1 MTRGARPTMRGM
13 SRRFNPVQLL
23 VLAAVLVACGPAG
36 GSGTVAGGE
45 PRFPI
50 IGNDPDGL
58 VETMEW
64 GESPALDL
72 SPSGEESLAEVL
84 GSSTPEVV
92 RIAVEG
98 NECPPSARV
107 LVGGSPG
114 EVTIE
119 MVLGGSLPP
128 AGVECG
134 DILTTHALLIHFKE
148 PINLDSLNVSA
159 SRTGG

>member
-1 MTRGARPTMRGM
+1 MRGM
-13 SRRFNPVQLL
+13 SRRSYLVLLL
-23 VLAAVLVACGPAG
+23 VLSSLVAACGPAG
-36 GSGTVAGGE
+36 GSGTIAGGE

-64 GESPALDL
+64 GESPAIDL
-72 SPSGEESLAEVL
+72 TPSEVATLAEMMD
-84 GSSTPEVV
+84 SSTPKVV

-119 MVLGGSLPP
+119 IVLGGSLPP

-134 DILTTHALLIHFKE
+134 DVLTTHALLIYFKE
-148 PINLDSLNVSA
+148 PIDLDNLEVSA
-159 SRTGG
+159 TRTGG

>member
-1 MTRGARPTMRGM
+1 MRLM
-13 SRRFNPVQLL
+13 RLTSRKFPFLALIALL
-23 VLAAVLVACGPAG
+23 LAACGPAG
-36 GSGTVAGGE
+36 GSGTIAGGE

-64 GESPALDL
+64 GESPAIDL
-72 SPSGEESLAEVL
+72 SPSGEESLAEIMD
-84 GSSTPEVV
+84 SSTPEVV

-107 LVGGSPG
+107 LVSGSASDLA
-114 EVTIE
+114 IE

-128 AGVECG
+128 AGVDCG
-134 DILTTHALLIHFKE
+134 DILTTHALLIHFRE
-148 PINLDSLNVSA
+148 PIDLDNLEVSA
-159 SRTGG
+159 TRTGG

>member
-1 MTRGARPTMRGM
+1 MRSM
-13 SRRFNPVQLL
+13 SRRSYPALLL
-23 VLAAVLVACGPAG
+23 VLAILIAACGPAG
-36 GSGTVAGGE
+36 GSGTIAGGE

-58 VETMEW
+58 VKTMEW
-64 GESPALDL
+64 GESPAIDL
-72 SPSGEESLAEVL
+72 SPSGEGSLAEIL
-84 GSSTPEVV
+84 DSSTPEVA

-98 NECPPSARV
+98 NECPPSATV
-107 LVGGSPG
+107 LVSGSSS

-134 DILTTHALLIHFKE
+134 DILTTHALVVHFRE
-148 PINLDSLNVSA
+148 PINLDNLEVSA
-159 SRTGG
+159 TRTGG

>member
-1 MTRGARPTMRGM
+1 M
-13 SRRFNPVQLL
+13 
-23 VLAAVLVACGPAG
+23 
-36 GSGTVAGGE
+36 AGGE

-84 GSSTPEVV
+84 ESSTPEVV

-98 NECPPSARV
+98 NLCPPSARV
-107 LVGGSPG
+107 LVSGSTS
-114 EVTIE
+114 EVSIE

-128 AGVECG
+128 AGTECG
-134 DILTTHALLIHFKE
+134 DILTTHALVIYFRE
-148 PINLDSLNVSA
+148 PIDLASLEVIA
-159 SRTGG
+159 SRTGE

>member
-1 MTRGARPTMRGM
+1 M
-13 SRRFNPVQLL
+13 SRRSFPTLLL
-23 VLAAVLVACGPAG
+23 VLAILLAACGPAG
-36 GSGTVAGGE
+36 GSGTIAGGE

-64 GESPALDL
+64 GESPAIDL
-72 SPSGEESLAEVL
+72 SPSGEGSLAEIL
-84 GSSTPEVV
+84 DSSTPEVA

-98 NECPPSARV
+98 NECPPSATV
-107 LVGGSPG
+107 LVSGSPS

-119 MVLGGSLPP
+119 IVLGGSLPP

-134 DILTTHALLIHFKE
+134 DILTTHALVVHFRE
-148 PINLDSLNVSA
+148 PIDLNNLEVSA
-159 SRTGG
+159 VRTGG

>member
-1 MTRGARPTMRGM
+1 MRSM
-13 SRRFNPVQLL
+13 SRRSFPAL
-23 VLAAVLVACGPAG
+23 VLAVLLVACGPAG
-36 GSGTVAGGE
+36 GSGTIAGGE
-45 PRFPI
+45 TRFPI

-72 SPSGEESLAEVL
+72 TPSEVESLAEVM
-84 GSSTPEVV
+84 GSSTPDVV
-92 RIAVEG
+92 RIAVAG

-107 LVGGSPG
+107 LVSGSAN

-134 DILTTHALLIHFKE
+134 DILTTHALLIHFRE
-148 PINLDSLNVSA
+148 PIDLDNLEVSA
-159 SRTGG
+159 TRTGG

>member
-1 MTRGARPTMRGM
+1 MAL
-13 SRRFNPVQLL
+13 FVAL
-23 VLAAVLVACGPAG
+23 LAALLAACGPAG
-36 GSGTVAGGE
+36 GSGTIAGGE

-50 IGNDPDGL
+50 LGNDPDGL

-64 GESPALDL
+64 GESPAIDL
-72 SPSGEESLAEVL
+72 TPSGEESLAEL
-84 GSSTPEVV
+84 LDSSTPEVV

-107 LVGGSPG
+107 LVTGSPG

-128 AGVECG
+128 PGIECG
-134 DILTTHALLIHFKE
+134 DILTTHALLIYFRE
-148 PINLDSLNVSA
+148 PIDLDNLEVSA
-159 SRTGG
+159 TRTGG

>member
-1 MTRGARPTMRGM
+1 MRTMSPR
-13 SRRFNPVQLL
+13 SYPIRALL
-23 VLAAVLVACGPAG
+23 LAVLVSCGPAG
-36 GSGTVAGGE
+36 GSGTIAGGE

-72 SPSGEESLAEVL
+72 TLSGEQSLAEVMD
-84 GSSTPEVV
+84 SSTPEVV

-98 NECPPSARV
+98 SECPPSATV
-107 LVGGSPG
+107 LVSRSAS

-134 DILTTHALLIHFKE
+134 DILTTHLLVISFRE
-148 PINLDSLNVSA
+148 PVDLESLEVSA
-159 SRTGG
+159 SRTGGR

>member
-1 MTRGARPTMRGM
+1 MRSM
-13 SRRFNPVQLL
+13 SRRSYPTRFL
-23 VLAAVLVACGPAG
+23 VLAAMLVACGPAG
-36 GSGTVAGGE
+36 GSGTIAGGE
-45 PRFPI
+45 TRFPI

-72 SPSGEESLAEVL
+72 TPSGEESLPEVL
-84 GSSTPEVV
+84 DTSTPEVLG
-92 RIAVEG
+92 IAVAG

-107 LVGGSPG
+107 LVSGSAS

-134 DILTTHALLIHFKE
+134 DILTSHALLIYFRA
-148 PINLDSLNVSA
+148 PIDLDNVVVSA
-159 SRTGG
+159 TRTGG

>member
-1 MTRGARPTMRGM
+1 MNCA
-13 SRRFNPVQLL
+13 
-23 VLAAVLVACGPAG
+23 LAACGPAG
-36 GSGTVAGGE
+36 GSGTIAGGE
-45 PRFPI
+45 ARFPI

-72 SPSGEESLAEVL
+72 TPSGVESLAEVM

-92 RIAVEG
+92 RISVEG

-107 LVGGSPG
+107 LVSGPPDA
-114 EVTIE
+114 VTIE

-128 AGVECG
+128 TGVECG
-134 DILTTHALLIHFKE
+134 DIFTTHALLIYFRE
-148 PINLDSLNVSA
+148 PIDLDNLDVSA
-159 SRTGG
+159 TRTGG

>member
-1 MTRGARPTMRGM
+1 MRGM
-13 SRRFNPVQLL
+13 SLRPYL
-23 VLAAVLVACGPAG
+23 VVLVVLSAMVLVACGPAG
-36 GSGTVAGGE
+36 GSGTIAGGE

-50 IGNDPDGL
+50 LGNDPDGL

-72 SPSGEESLAEVL
+72 TPSGEDTLAEVL
-84 GSSTPEVV
+84 DSSSPEVV
-92 RIAVEG
+92 LIAVEG

-107 LVGGSPG
+107 LVGGSPDD
-114 EVTIE
+114 VTIE

-134 DILTTHALLIHFKE
+134 DILTTHALLIYFKE
-148 PINLDSLNVSA
+148 PIDLDNLEVSA
-159 SRTGG
+159 TRTGD

>member
-1 MTRGARPTMRGM
+1 MRPM
-13 SRRFNPVQLL
+13 SHRSRLVLL
-23 VLAAVLVACGPAG
+23 VASSAVALVACGPAG
-36 GSGTVAGGE
+36 GSGTIAGGE

-72 SPSGEESLAEVL
+72 SPSGEESLAEIL
-84 GSSTPEVV
+84 DSSTPEVV
-92 RIAVEG
+92 RIAVKG
-98 NECPPSARV
+98 KECPPSARV
-107 LVGGSPG
+107 LVSGSAS

-128 AGVECG
+128 AGIECG
-134 DILTTHALLIHFKE
+134 DILTTHALVIYFRE
-148 PINLDSLNVSA
+148 PIDLDNLEVSA

>member
-1 MTRGARPTMRGM
+1 MREM
-13 SRRFNPVQLL
+13 SRRSNPVRFLL
-23 VLAAVLVACGPAG
+23 LAALLVACGPAG
-36 GSGTVAGGE
+36 GSGTIAGGE
-45 PRFPI
+45 TRFPI
-50 IGNDPDGL
+50 IGNDPGGL

-64 GESPALDL
+64 GESPAIDL
-72 SPSGEESLAEVL
+72 SPSGEEALAKVMD
-84 GSSTPEVV
+84 SSTPDVV

-107 LVGGSPG
+107 LVGGSPA

-148 PINLDSLNVSA
+148 PIDLDNLDVSA
-159 SRTGG
+159 TRTGG

>member
-1 MTRGARPTMRGM
+1 V
-13 SRRFNPVQLL
+13 SRYSRQILL
-23 VLAAVLVACGPAG
+23 GLLVIVLAACGPSETAD
-36 GSGTVAGGE
+36 TVAGGE

-64 GESPALDL
+64 GESPAIDL
-72 SPSGEESLAEVL
+72 SPSGESLLAEVID
-84 GSSTPEVV
+84 SSTPEVV

-98 NECPPSARV
+98 NQCPPSARI
-107 LVGGSPG
+107 LVTGSPA

-128 AGVECG
+128 AGLVCG
-134 DILTTHALLIHFKE
+134 EILTTHALVIYFKE
-148 PINLDSLNVSA
+148 PIDLENLEVSA
-159 SRTGG
+159 TRTGEG